1 MKIENDSNLGNKKV
15 FSENLE
21 YYLNKYDMQKKELAQ
36 KIGVGQ
42 STVTDWSKARAYP
55 RMDKVQ
61 KIAEVFGIEMSDL
74 VEIRGIE
81 SKTYVLKEAQKI
93 ADDLVE
99 NPESLALYQEIKKLS
114 STNKAIVMALI
125 NSLNW
130 GNK

>member
-21 YYLNKYDMQKKELAQ
+21 YYLNKHDMQKKELAQ

-61 KIAEVFGIEMSDL
+61 KIAEVFDIEMSDL

-93 ADDLVE
+93 ADDLVD

-125 NSLNW
+125 NSLN
-130 GNK
+130 GGSK

>member
-125 NSLNW
+125 NSLNG